1 MFNLANKL
9 TLARVLAVPILVVL
23 LYFPPNK
30 AVCLVAALVFVCAS
44 LTDVFD
50 GLVARSR
57 NQVTNFGKFL
67 DPLADK
73 ILICS
78 VLIMLVR
85 LEWVQAWIAIV
96 IISREI
102 AVTGIRAAAA
112 DKGMVIA
119 ADKFGK
125 VKTILQVMALIPLLL
140 HYPWWGFDPTGIGNI
155 LLYAALFL
163 TVFSGANYLYN
174 FYKNWLKEENTDG

>member
-9 TLARVLAVPILVVL
+9 TLVRILAVPVLVL
-23 LYFPPNK
+23 LLYLPPNK
-30 AVCLVAALVFVCAS
+30 AVCLVAALVFVAAS
-44 LTDVFD
+44 LTDIFD

-57 NQVTNFGKFL
+57 NLVTNFGKFL
-67 DPLADK
+67 DPVADK

-85 LEWVQAWIAIV
+85 LEWVPAWIAIT

-102 AVTGIRAAAA
+102 AVTGLRAAAA

-119 ADKFGK
+119 ADRFGK
-125 VKTILQVMALIPLLL
+125 AKTIVQVVALIPLTL
-140 HYPWWGFDPTGIGNI
+140 HYPWWDFDPTGIGNI

-174 FYKNWLKEENTDG
+174 FYKNWLKGENADG

>member
-9 TLARVLAVPILVVL
+9 TLARVLAAPVLVIL

-30 AVCLVAALVFVCAS
+30 AVSLVAALVFVGAS
-44 LTDVFD
+44 LTDIFD
-50 GLVARSR
+50 GFVARSR

-85 LEWVQAWIAIV
+85 LEWVQAWIAIA
-96 IISREI
+96 IIGREI
-102 AVTGIRAAAA
+102 TVTGIRAAAA

-125 VKTILQVMALIPLLL
+125 AKTILQVMALIPLLL
-140 HYPWWGFDPTGIGNI
+140 HYPWWGFDPTGTGAV